1 MEAPR
6 RSVSLAVVPWPP
18 PIARRSSFRYAITV
32 EIEYDP
38 RKNDWNI
45 RERGL
50 SFERVADFD
59 FTTAKIVQDTRKDY
73 GEARFQALGLVSGR
87 VHVVVF
93 TETDS
98 GIRVISF
105 RKANPREVKE
115 YAA

>member
-1 MEAPR
+1 
-6 RSVSLAVVPWPP
+6 
-18 PIARRSSFRYAITV
+18 V

-45 RERGL
+45 CERGL
-50 SFERVADFD
+50 SFERVTEFD
-59 FTTAKIVQDTRKDY
+59 FTTAKIVRDTRKDY
-73 GEARFQALGLVSGR
+73 GEIRFQALGLVAGR

-115 YAA
+115 YAT